1 MSFASDTKSELCRIR
16 QEKDSCALA
25 ECYGALLFAHTFS
38 SGEIR
43 IVTTSADFAS
53 RINVLLRRLFGFSFE
68 PSASVTGTSG
78 RQSLLIRDPSKILQI
93 FDRFGISP
101 RYTFSHHINLA
112 VLEEESCRPSFLRGA
127 FLAGGSVTDPE
138 KHFHLEFSTPHRS
151 VSREACSLLSELGFT
166 AHESDRKNN
175 SLLYLKKA
183 DPIADLL
190 TLLGAPSAA
199 MTVMTAKVEKEMRNT
214 ITRRVNCDSANADK
228 IVSAAQEQI
237 ESIHRFASVY
247 GLDALPEVL
256 KDTALL
262 RITNPDASL
271 SDLALLSIP
280 PVSKSCLS
288 HRLKRIQELA
298 DAADRPSLSSTDC
311 EDLT

>member
-1 MSFASDTKSELCRIR
+1 MSFASDTKSELCRVR
-16 QEKDSCALA
+16 HEKDSCALA
-25 ECYGALLFAHTFS
+25 ECYGALLFGHTFT

-43 IVTTSADFAS
+43 IVTANPDFAA
-53 RINVLLRRLFGFSFE
+53 RINTLLRRSFGFSFE
-68 PSASVTGTSG
+68 SNPASGTSG
-78 RQSLLIRDPSKILQI
+78 RQSLLIRDPAKILQI

-101 RYTFSHHINLA
+101 RYTLSHHINLA
-112 VLEEESCRPSFLRGA
+112 VLEEEACRPSFLRGA

-151 VSREACSLLSELGFT
+151 VSREACSLLSELGFS

-237 ESIHRFASVY
+237 EAIHRFASAF

-288 HRLKRIQELA
+288 HRLKKIQELA
-298 DAADRPSLSSTDC
+298 DAADKPSSSI
-311 EDLT
+311 EYEELT

>member
-1 MSFASDTKSELCRIR
+1 MSFASDTKSELCRVR
-16 QEKDSCALA
+16 HEKDSCALA
-25 ECYGALLFAHTFS
+25 ECYGALLFGHTFS
-38 SGEIR
+38 PSEIR
-43 IVTTSADFAS
+43 IVTSNPDFAA
-53 RINVLLRRLFGFSFE
+53 RISTLLRRSFGFSFE
-68 PSASVTGTSG
+68 TNSSPGASG
-78 RQSLLIRDPSKILQI
+78 RQSLLIRDPSRILQI

-101 RYTFSHHINLA
+101 RYTLSHHINLA
-112 VLEEESCRPSFLRGA
+112 VLEEEACRPSFLRGA

-138 KHFHLEFSTPHRS
+138 KHFHLEFSTSHRS
-151 VSREACSLLSELGFT
+151 VSREACSLLSELGFS

-237 ESIHRFASVY
+237 EAIHRFASVF

-288 HRLKRIQELA
+288 HRLKKIQELA
-298 DAADRPSLSSTDC
+298 DAADNPSPPSNGY
-311 EDLT
+311 EELT